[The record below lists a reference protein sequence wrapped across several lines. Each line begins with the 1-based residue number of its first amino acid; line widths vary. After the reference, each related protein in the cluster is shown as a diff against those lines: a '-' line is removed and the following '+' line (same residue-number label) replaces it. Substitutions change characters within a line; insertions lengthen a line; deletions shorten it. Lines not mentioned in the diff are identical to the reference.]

1 MSRQE
6 KEIFII
12 IKFIII
18 NYKLSY
24 SKQLHVHVHEEEE
37 RQSTMSKQTVF
48 DIGTALGVCTMYTC
62 MTLYCTMA
70 NHLESVQVCG
80 VGPVLVVSYP
90 GDSREPH

>member
-48 DIGTALGVCTMYTC
+48 DIGTALGVCTMYI
-62 MTLYCTMA
+62 
-70 NHLESVQVCG
+70 HV
-80 VGPVLVVSYP
+80 
-90 GDSREPH
+90 